1 MLVTALLAACCGLA
15 SAHVTVNPRVIEPAG
30 SYFRVAMRAP
40 HGCGEGEGD
49 DRVYYPMEK
58 IEVTVPA
65 EIAAES
71 TARGEWI
78 AGWRSSRHEQVRHR
92 ALALRAR
99 VAGWRAGRAV
109 KACAVRFCTSVPGG
123 LLSATAS
130 MQRARAVF
138 RARQRPKAL
147 DAPSIVPGSCLH
159 VCLCA
164 GRAPRSVLCVDR
176 WLYFVPSAVRSA
188 TSLPMQEDGSLL
200 LRWKGDKP
208 LSPDNFMEFGITM
221 KVRRTA
227 CPCALAPH
235 IWCMQTSRE
244 ASARPYS
251 SRTAPDHR
259 FTVCVSAQVP
269 PQEGNMTGWGFP
281 STQFCIREDGSKIR
295 TDWIDEDEPTLEYK
309 DPCDCGESMH
319 H

>member
-92 ALALRAR
+92 ARAR

-123 LLSATAS
+123 SLSATAS
-130 MQRARAVF
+130 MQRACAAF
-138 RARQRPKAL
+138 RARQHSKAL
-147 DAPSIVPGSCLH
+147 DAPSIMPGLCLR
-159 VCLCA
+159 VCMCT
-164 GRAPRSVLCVDR
+164 GHAPRSVLER
-176 WLYFVPSAVRSA
+176 
-188 TSLPMQEDGSLL
+188 
-200 LRWKGDKP
+200 
-208 LSPDNFMEFGITM
+208 
-221 KVRRTA
+221 
-227 CPCALAPH
+227 
-235 IWCMQTSRE
+235 
-244 ASARPYS
+244 
-251 SRTAPDHR
+251 
-259 FTVCVSAQVP
+259 
-269 PQEGNMTGWGFP
+269 
-281 STQFCIREDGSKIR
+281 
-295 TDWIDEDEPTLEYK
+295 
-309 DPCDCGESMH
+309 
-319 H
+319 